1 LDKLTSLL
9 SDKRAADNADEP
21 VYSIGAV
28 ARMLDVPTST
38 LRGWERRYA
47 LVAPGRS
54 KGAHRLYSSN
64 DVEQLLFIKTKLDTG
79 ASAADA
85 HRLLARR
92 RPDGRGRPGAEPVDD
107 DFKPDGASV
116 MLGGSPVPLHSHYP
130 AFYATDE
137 GRLRLAL
144 PFLRDGLRLGQTCF
158 LSASGK
164 VRVAY
169 LDALIKLDEVDIE
182 SAMGNGK
189 FVLVDSIGGSVDE
202 CIAFWERT
210 FWKALEAGSTV
221 IRVVGEMEC
230 EREVFSSEAEMMSYE
245 LAYNAVA
252 HRFPAVTL
260 CQYDV
265 RAFNGE
271 VILEALKAHPDTYE
285 RRVATFLS

>member
-1 LDKLTSLL
+1 
-9 SDKRAADNADEP
+9 
-21 VYSIGAV
+21 
-28 ARMLDVPTST
+28 MLDVPTST

-54 KGAHRLYSSN
+54 KGAHRLYSTN
-64 DVEQLLFIKTKLDTG
+64 EVEQLLFIKAKRDAG

-92 RPDGRGRPGAEPVDD
+92 RPDGRGTSSAEAVDD
-107 DFKPDGASV
+107 DFKPDGAAV
-116 MLGGSPVPLHSHYP
+116 MVGGSPVPLHSHYP
-130 AFYATDE
+130 VFYATDE

-144 PFLRDGLRLGQTCF
+144 PFLRDGLRLGQICF

-164 VRVAY
+164 VRAAY
-169 LDALIKLDEVDIE
+169 LDALITLDEVDIE
-182 SAMGNGK
+182 SAIRNDQ
-189 FVLVDSIGGSVDE
+189 FVLVDSIGGTVDE

-210 FWKALEAGSTV
+210 FWKALEAGSKV

-230 EREVFSSEAEMMSYE
+230 EREVFTSEAEMMSYE

-265 RAFNGE
+265 RAFQGE
-271 VILEALKAHPDTYE
+271 VILEAFKAHPDTYE